1 MADSNQDFPE
11 DVNTVPAEN
20 GTTWVEIASAGT
32 ADEANILQGFLRAEG
47 IPAQVEN
54 VNFSMEP
61 VNFGMMGDIR
71 IYVGAEDEQRAQELI
86 RSREVAFQRL
96 DDDADTLVTDEGTA
110 SIGETAEAEAETAA
124 AEAAVQSLRA
134 ENDDGTPRA

>member
-11 DVNTVPAEN
+11 DVNVVPAED

-32 ADEANILQGFLRAEG
+32 PDEANILQGFLEAEG
-47 IPAQVEN
+47 IPAQVET

-71 IYVGAEDEQRAQELI
+71 IYVGSQDEQRAQELI
-86 RSREVAFQRL
+86 RSREQAFQRL
-96 DDDADTLVTDEGTA
+96 DDDAETVVTDEGTA
-110 SIGETAEAEAETAA
+110 SIDDSAEVETAPAD
-124 AEAAVQSLRA
+124 S
-134 ENDDGTPRA
+134 DDGTTGR